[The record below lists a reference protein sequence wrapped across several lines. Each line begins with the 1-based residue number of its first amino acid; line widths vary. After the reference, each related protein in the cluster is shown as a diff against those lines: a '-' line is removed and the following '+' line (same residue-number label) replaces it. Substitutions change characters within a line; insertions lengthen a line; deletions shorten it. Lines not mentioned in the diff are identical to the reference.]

1 MFPTPVFRC
10 LALTAVLAA
19 GASASLEAQRPSPAQ
34 PGLLRVCNDPDN
46 MPFSN
51 QKEEGFENKIAR
63 LIAKDWNSRL
73 EYVWYPTR
81 RGYFRILNGMYCD
94 LIIQAPG
101 GLDMAGTTTP
111 YYRSGYV
118 FLTRQ
123 DGKLADIKS
132 RADPRL
138 KKARI
143 GVTLLPSDEQ
153 LPPTMALSHHGVV
166 GLHGYMGWYNDDD
179 RPEDI
184 VNAVAN
190 DSIDVAIVWGP
201 LAGYFAKQSKVPLR
215 LTPLGERDSLADIPF
230 RYNIVMAVRRSDK
243 ALRDSL
249 EKTLKAK
256 GPEIQAIL
264 KEYGIPMFPVTADG
278 GDDDA
283 DDGPPKPAAAPAP
296 ATPAP
301 GDATRAA
308 RES

>member
-1 MFPTPVFRC
+1 MLRAPIRSLLLVGL
-10 LALTAVLAA
+10 LAGIGTAPA
-19 GASASLEAQRPSPAQ
+19 EAQRPSPAQ

-51 QKEEGFENKIAR
+51 QKEEGFENKIAQ
-63 LIAKDWNSRL
+63 LIAKEWNTKL
-73 EYVWYPTR
+73 QYVWYPTR

-123 DGKLADIKS
+123 DGKLADINS
-132 RADPRL
+132 LADPRL

-153 LPPTMALSHHGVV
+153 LPPTMALSHYGVV
-166 GLHGYMGWYNDDD
+166 GNLRGYHGWYNDDD

-190 DSIDVAIVWGP
+190 DEVDIAIVWGP
-201 LAGYFAKQSKVPLR
+201 LAGYFAKRSKVPLKI
-215 LTPLGERDSLADIPF
+215 TPLGERDSLADVPF
-230 RYNIVMAVRRSDK
+230 RYDIAMAVRRRDRE
-243 ALRDSL
+243 LRDSL

-264 KEYGIPMFPVTADG
+264 KQYGIPMFPVASTGG
-278 GDDDA
+278 GDDDDD
-283 DDGPPKPAAAPAP
+283 DDGPPKPATAPTPPDTSRP
-296 ATPAP
+296 ARQ
-301 GDATRAA
+301 G
-308 RES
+308 

>member
-1 MFPTPVFRC
+1 MLRAPIRSLLLVGL
-10 LALTAVLAA
+10 LAGIGTAPA
-19 GASASLEAQRPSPAQ
+19 EAQRPSPAQ

-51 QKEEGFENKIAR
+51 QKEEGFENKIAQ
-63 LIAKDWNSRL
+63 LIAKEWNTKL
-73 EYVWYPTR
+73 QYVWYPTR

-123 DGKLADIKS
+123 DGKLADINS
-132 RADPRL
+132 LADPRL

-153 LPPTMALSHHGVV
+153 LPPTMALSHYGVV
-166 GLHGYMGWYNDDD
+166 GNLRGYHGWYNDDD

-190 DSIDVAIVWGP
+190 DEVDIAIVWGP
-201 LAGYFAKQSKVPLR
+201 LAGYFAKRSKVPLKI
-215 LTPLGERDSLADIPF
+215 TPLGERDSLADVPF
-230 RYNIVMAVRRSDK
+230 RYDIAMAVRRRDRE
-243 ALRDSL
+243 LRDSL

-264 KEYGIPMFPVTADG
+264 KQYGIPMFPVASTGG
-278 GDDDA
+278 GDDDDD
-283 DDGPPKPAAAPAP
+283 DDGPPKPAAAPTPPDTSRP
-296 ATPAP
+296 ARQ
-301 GDATRAA
+301 G
-308 RES
+308 

>member
-1 MFPTPVFRC
+1 MLRPPTLRS
-10 LALTAVLAA
+10 LALVGLLTAGLSAA
-19 GASASLEAQRPSPAQ
+19 AEAQRPSPAQ

-51 QKEEGFENKIAR
+51 QKEEGFENKLAR
-63 LIAKDWNSRL
+63 LIAKDWNAKL

-123 DGKLADIKS
+123 DSKLADIKS
-132 RADPRL
+132 LADPRL
-138 KKARI
+138 KKARV

-153 LPPTMALSHHGVV
+153 GPPTVALSHYGVV
-166 GLHGYMGWYNDDD
+166 GLHGYSGWYNDEQ

-201 LAGYFAKQSKVPLR
+201 LGGYFAKQSKVPLKI
-215 LTPLGERDSLADIPF
+215 TPLGERDSLADVPF
-230 RYNIVMAVRRSDK
+230 RYNIAMAVRRRDK
-243 ALRDSL
+243 ELKDSL
-249 EKTLKAK
+249 ENTLKKRA
-256 GPEIQAIL
+256 PEIQAIL
-264 KEYGIPMFPVTADG
+264 KEYGIPMFPVVAAG
-278 GDDDA
+278 SDDDD
-283 DDGPPKPAAAPAP
+283 DDGPPKPAGRPAAD
-296 ATPAP
+296 TSH
-301 GDATRAA
+301 TA
-308 RES
+308 RKS

>member
-1 MFPTPVFRC
+1 MFRAPKLRS
-10 LALTAVLAA
+10 LALIGILSA
-19 GASASLEAQRPSPAQ
+19 GTSASAEAQRPSPAQ

-51 QKEEGFENKIAR
+51 QKEEGFENKIAK
-63 LIAKDWNSRL
+63 LIASDWKAKL

-123 DGKLADIKS
+123 DGKLADIES
-132 RADPRL
+132 LADPRL

-153 LPPTMALSHHGVV
+153 LPPTMALSHYGVI
-166 GLHGYMGWYNDDD
+166 GNLQGYHGWYNDDD

-190 DSIDVAIVWGP
+190 DSVDVAIVWGP
-201 LAGYFAKQSKVPLR
+201 LAGYFAKRSKVPLKI
-215 LTPLGERDSLADIPF
+215 TPLGERDSLADVPF
-230 RYNIVMAVRRSDK
+230 RYDIAMAVRRRDK
-243 ALRDSL
+243 ELRDSL
-249 EKTLKAK
+249 EKTLKARA
-256 GPEIQAIL
+256 PEIQAIL
-264 KEYGIPMFPVTADG
+264 KEYGIPMFPVTATG
-278 GDDDA
+278 GDDDD

-296 ATPAP
+296 ADTSH
-301 GDATRAA
+301 TA
-308 RES
+308 RKG

>member
-1 MFPTPVFRC
+1 MFR
-10 LALTAVLAA
+10 ALKLRSLLVGGVLGGVLAA
-19 GASASLEAQRPSPAQ
+19 AAAPPAEAQRPAPYQ

-51 QKEEGFENKIAR
+51 QKEEGFENKIAQ
-63 LIAKDWNSRL
+63 LIAKDWGARL
-73 EYVWYPTR
+73 QYVWYPTR

-123 DGKLADIKS
+123 DGKLADVKS
-132 RADPRL
+132 LADPRL
-138 KKARI
+138 KQARI

-153 LPPTMALSHHGVV
+153 LPPTVALSHYGVV
-166 GLHGYMGWYNDDD
+166 GNLRGFHGWYNDDD

-184 VNAVAN
+184 VNAVAK
-190 DSIDVAIVWGP
+190 DDVDIAIVWGP
-201 LAGYFAKQSKVPLR
+201 LAGYFAKQSKVPLK
-215 LTPLGERDSLADIPF
+215 LTPLGESDSLAGVPF
-230 RYNIVMAVRRSDK
+230 RYNIGMAVRRRDRE
-243 ALRDSL
+243 LRDSL

-264 KEYGIPMFPVTADG
+264 KEYGIPMFPVTTAG
-278 GDDDA
+278 GDDDD
-283 DDGPPKPAAAPAP
+283 DDGPPKPAG
-296 ATPAP
+296 TPTST
-301 GDATRAA
+301 DTSRAA
-308 RES
+308 RQG

>member
-1 MFPTPVFRC
+1 MFRVFEFRL
-10 LALTAVLAA
+10 LALSGLLLAA
-19 GASASLEAQRPSPAQ
+19 ASTSAEAQRPSPPQ

-51 QKEEGFENKIAR
+51 QKEEGFENKIAQ
-63 LIAKDWNSRL
+63 LIAKEWDAKL
-73 EYVWYPTR
+73 QYVWYPTR

-118 FLTRQ
+118 FLTRR
-123 DGKLADIKS
+123 GSKLADLKS
-132 RADPRL
+132 LADPRL

-153 LPPTMALSHHGVV
+153 LPTTMALSHYGVV
-166 GLHGYMGWYNDDD
+166 GNLRGYHGWYNEDD

-190 DSIDVAIVWGP
+190 DSVDVAIVWGP
-201 LAGYFAKQSKVPLR
+201 LAGYFAKHSKVPLKI
-215 LTPLGERDSLADIPF
+215 TPLGERDSLADVPF
-230 RYNIVMAVRRSDK
+230 RYNIAMAVRRRDRQ
-243 ALRDSL
+243 LRDSL

-264 KEYGIPMFPVTADG
+264 KEYGIPMFPVIEDG
-278 GDDDA
+278 GDDDD
-283 DDGPPKPAAAPAP
+283 DDGPPKPATMPP
-296 ATPAP
+296 ST
-301 GDATRAA
+301 DTSRTA
-308 RES
+308 RQG

>member
-1 MFPTPVFRC
+1 MPRALTLRS
-10 LALTAVLAA
+10 LALLGVLTI
-19 GASASLEAQRPSPAQ
+19 GASAAAEAQRPSPAQ

-51 QKEEGFENKIAR
+51 QKGEGFENKIAQ
-63 LIAKDWNSRL
+63 LIASDWKTKL

-123 DGKLADIKS
+123 ESKLADIKS
-132 RADPRL
+132 LADPRL

-153 LPPTMALSHHGVV
+153 LPPTVALSHYGVV
-166 GLHGYMGWYNDDD
+166 GNLRGYHGWYNDDD

-190 DSIDVAIVWGP
+190 DSVDVAIVWGP
-201 LAGYFAKQSKVPLR
+201 LAGYFAKQSKVPLKI
-215 LTPLGERDSLADIPF
+215 TPLGERDSLADVPF
-230 RYNIVMAVRRSDK
+230 RYNITMAVRRSDK
-243 ALRDSL
+243 ELRDSL
-249 EKTLKAK
+249 ERTLKQKA
-256 GPEIQAIL
+256 PEIQAIL
-264 KEYGIPMFPVTADG
+264 KGYGIPMFPVTAAG
-278 GDDDA
+278 GDDDD
-283 DDGPPKPAAAPAP
+283 DDGPPKPAAAPSP
-296 ATPAP
+296 PDTSR
-301 GDATRAA
+301 TA
-308 RES
+308 RKG